1 MPTVAANGLQIG
13 YDVHGAGP
21 PLILLHGATSIGAED
36 FAAQIPLLSRAFLV
50 HVPDARGHGR
60 TAWDATRGFRYDWLV
75 DDLEAFAD
83 ALGLATFHL
92 LGFSMGAMTALQFA
106 VREPARVRTL
116 VIVGITTQREPRLS
130 VARRLMDPERIDRE
144 DPAFAALLA
153 KRHDAGQ
160 GVGAWRGLLP
170 AIAADV
176 AAQPLL
182 TPRDLRSIDAPA
194 LVTCGDRDP
203 FVPVDHAWGMQR
215 QLPDGRLLVVPD
227 CGHEVT
233 ARRPGLFNEAIGGF
247 YRTTAEVAARR
258 ADLSPSV
265 AQEGLRK
272 GQTAG
277 MSASRGP
284 SAVVRVHKRAA
295 TGPSAVRSRPKSAP
309 LNPSWNIPRPR
320 RKPPKRR

>member
-1 MPTVAANGLQIG
+1 MPTVEANGLRIG

-60 TAWDATRGFRYDWLV
+60 TAWDAARGFRYDWLV

-106 VREPARVRTL
+106 VRAPARVRTL

-153 KRHDAGQ
+153 RRHDAGQ
-160 GVGAWRGLLP
+160 GVGAWRRLLP

-176 AAQPLL
+176 AAQPLM
-182 TPRDLRSIDAPA
+182 TPAELHAIDAPA
-194 LVTCGDRDP
+194 MVVCGDRDP
-203 FVPVDHAWGMQR
+203 FVPVGQAWELER
-215 QLPDGRLLVVPD
+215 QLPDGRLFVVPD

-233 ARRPGLFNEAIGGF
+233 VKRPGLFNEALAGF
-247 YRTTAEVAARR
+247 YRWTR
-258 ADLSPSV
+258 D
-265 AQEGLRK
+265 
-272 GQTAG
+272 
-277 MSASRGP
+277 
-284 SAVVRVHKRAA
+284 AA
-295 TGPSAVRSRPKSAP
+295 TTRAGHAADETQV
-309 LNPSWNIPRPR
+309 
-320 RKPPKRR
+320 PPALAAKEDR